1 MRLKNNITHM
11 INDFQSCGPN
21 KTIINNAQNLKSII
35 DYIDQNDQNYAIISL
50 DQEKAFDRIEH
61 NFLKIVLKKFNFPS
75 NFINWFNIIY
85 TYIES
90 KVLVNGTFTPNFK
103 ILRSVR
109 QGCSLSMFL
118 YALGLEPPIFKINA
132 NTLIQG
138 IKLPNL
144 HKQIKSLQH
153 ADDTIVIIKNTN
165 SYNKLQEETK
175 DYSKNSGS
183 KINNDKTEILAF
195 GNWDQLK
202 MQISDALFKTNIKV
216 YGIIYGENE
225 IKENYEPKIQKIK
238 QRTHKWN
245 KHHFNILERIIILKT
260 YIFSL

>member
-1 MRLKNNITHM
+1 M

-35 DYIDQNDQNYAIISL
+35 DYIDQNDQNYAITSL

-61 NFLKIVLKKFNFPS
+61 NFLKIVLKKCNFPS
-75 NFINWFNIIY
+75 NFFHWFNIIY
-85 TYIES
+85 TDIES

-118 YALGLEPPIFKINA
+118 YALGLEPLIFKINA

-138 IKLPNL
+138 IELPNL
-144 HKQIKSLQH
+144 HKQITSLQH
-153 ADDTIVIIKNTN
+153 ADDTIVIIKDTN

-195 GNWDQLK
+195 GN
-202 MQISDALFKTNIKV
+202 
-216 YGIIYGENE
+216 
-225 IKENYEPKIQKIK
+225 
-238 QRTHKWN
+238 
-245 KHHFNILERIIILKT
+245 
-260 YIFSL
+260 

>member
-1 MRLKNNITHM
+1 
-11 INDFQSCGPN
+11 
-21 KTIINNAQNLKSII
+21 
-35 DYIDQNDQNYAIISL
+35 
-50 DQEKAFDRIEH
+50 
-61 NFLKIVLKKFNFPS
+61 
-75 NFINWFNIIY
+75 
-85 TYIES
+85 
-90 KVLVNGTFTPNFK
+90 
-103 ILRSVR
+103 
-109 QGCSLSMFL
+109 MFL
-118 YALGLEPPIFKINA
+118 YALGLEPLIFKINA

-202 MQISDALFKTNIKV
+202 MQISDALIKTNIKV

-225 IKENYEPKIQKIK
+225 IKETMNQKYK
-238 QRTHKWN
+238 K
-245 KHHFNILERIIILKT
+245 
-260 YIFSL
+260 